1 MFNIDSD
8 KLYIYK
14 KQYKF
19 YNIFLLVRFY
29 YLTTI
34 ILTKSSKSVFFFFTR
49 QKSSKSQKTYHLN
62 FQPVE

>member
-34 ILTKSSKSVFFFFTR
+34 ILTKSSTKVFFFFFYT
-49 QKSSKSQKTYHLN
+49 SKI
-62 FQPVE
+62 VEIAEDIPP